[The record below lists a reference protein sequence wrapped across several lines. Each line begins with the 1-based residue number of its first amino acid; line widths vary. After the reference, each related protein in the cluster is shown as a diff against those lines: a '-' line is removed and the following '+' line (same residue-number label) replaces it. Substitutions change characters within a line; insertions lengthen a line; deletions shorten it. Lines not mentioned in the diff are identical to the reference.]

1 MYLTKTPSFVQSLFP
16 NYIWKIDTLE
26 KKIFLTFD
34 DGPIPEVT
42 PLVLDILEDANAKA
56 TFFCVGDNVK
66 KYPDI
71 FDRIKAEGHSI
82 GSHTFNH
89 LNGWNTDNIAYFHNV
104 REAASLT
111 KSELFRPPYG
121 RLKPKQSQ
129 FLLRHYKIIMWDV
142 LSADFDQ
149 NISPESCLNNVLN
162 NAAEGSI
169 VVFHDSL
176 KAKENMLYALPR
188 TLEYFSNH
196 GFVFSELTTHDIVPE
211 LSSPIPVLV

>member
-104 REAASLT
+104 REA
-111 KSELFRPPYG
+111 
-121 RLKPKQSQ
+121 
-129 FLLRHYKIIMWDV
+129 
-142 LSADFDQ
+142 
-149 NISPESCLNNVLN
+149 
-162 NAAEGSI
+162 
-169 VVFHDSL
+169 
-176 KAKENMLYALPR
+176 KA
-188 TLEYFSNH
+188 
-196 GFVFSELTTHDIVPE
+196 
-211 LSSPIPVLV
+211 